1 MRLIFMYIR
10 LLRNLTLPATLA
22 ILLTTLASPIALE
35 LLDGLPVTGLC
46 PSCVQWWRLA
56 VYISM
61 SQVAMAVIALA
72 SRVDQTKIG
81 IELDRR
87 TTELEREIHALRED
101 HELKITGT
109 QHRVRDLDAWVS
121 NLRQAIGE
129 ELGIELP
136 GRIVS
141 GWGDGARVEVTIG
154 AAVGTVTLS
163 SKKLGRIRSWFT
175 RQARR
180 FWGWLQKWV
189 LAKDFD
195 WS

>member
-1 MRLIFMYIR
+1 MRLIFMYVR
-10 LLRNLTLPATLA
+10 LLRNLTLLARIA
-22 ILLTTLASPIALE
+22 ILLSTLAFPICLE

-46 PSCVQWWRLA
+46 PSCVHWGRLILYM
-56 VYISM
+56 VM
-61 SQVAMAVIALA
+61 SQVAMAVIALS
-72 SRVDQTKIG
+72 SRVDQTRIKM
-81 IELDRR
+81 ELDRR
-87 TTELEREIHALRED
+87 TTELDREIHALRED

-129 ELGIELP
+129 ELEIELP

-141 GWGDGARVEVTIG
+141 GWGDGLRAEVTIG

-163 SKKLGRIRSWFT
+163 SKKTGRIRSWFT

-180 FWGWLQKWV
+180 FWGWFQKWV

>member
-1 MRLIFMYIR
+1 MRLIFMYVR
-10 LLRNLTLPATLA
+10 LLRNLTLLARIA
-22 ILLTTLASPIALE
+22 ILLSTLAFPICLE

-46 PSCVQWWRLA
+46 PSCVHWGRLILYM
-56 VYISM
+56 VM
-61 SQVAMAVIALA
+61 SQVAMAVIALS
-72 SRVDQTKIG
+72 SRVDQTRIKM
-81 IELDRR
+81 ELDRR
-87 TTELEREIHALRED
+87 TTELDREIHALRED

-163 SKKLGRIRSWFT
+163 SKKTGRIRSWFI

-180 FWGWLQKWV
+180 FWGWFQKWV